1 MIAAG
6 RKYVHIMYC
15 DRIAN
20 CVVVLQSVFM
30 ETIRHDATNVMEM
43 SFVNLDKSL
52 IIQSVQ
58 LWETNLTMDFVLI
71 ALLTYFQTM
80 SEH

>member
-15 DRIAN
+15 GRIAN
-20 CVVVLQSVFM
+20 CAVVLQSVFM

-52 IIQSVQ
+52 IIQYVQ
-58 LWETNLTMDFVLI
+58 LWKTTLATAFVPT
-71 ALLTYFQTM
+71 AL
-80 SEH
+80 

>member
-1 MIAAG
+1 MIAVG

-20 CVVVLQSVFM
+20 CAVVLQSVFM
-30 ETIRHDATNVMEM
+30 ETRHDATNVMEM

-52 IIQSVQ
+52 IIQCVQ